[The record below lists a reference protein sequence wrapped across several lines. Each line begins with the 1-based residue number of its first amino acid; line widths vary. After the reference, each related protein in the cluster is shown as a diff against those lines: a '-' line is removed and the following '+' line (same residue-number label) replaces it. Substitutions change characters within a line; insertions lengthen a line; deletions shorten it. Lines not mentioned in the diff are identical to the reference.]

1 MLILSFS
8 LIIWIHL
15 CDNLFIYASSYSCP
29 GQCRSSW
36 NDLHDLSCSYFFIF
50 LVLVNLV
57 TRLLCRVLCPLSSN
71 RSAVVVM
78 ERFLFFIVFSRR
90 VFFFLSVFSQMQRL
104 LLMLYILANSIVELA
119 HLLIL
124 LSCIEI
130 CHIVSLALQVLLCIG
145 CCAFHSYGKPTLPL
159 SFLPFFSH
167 SLAPPNLF
175 NTLLILRK
183 NAFNFDKTLF
193 PIESIRKER

>member
-1 MLILSFS
+1 
-8 LIIWIHL
+8 
-15 CDNLFIYASSYSCP
+15 
-29 GQCRSSW
+29 
-36 NDLHDLSCSYFFIF
+36 
-50 LVLVNLV
+50 
-57 TRLLCRVLCPLSSN
+57 
-71 RSAVVVM
+71 
-78 ERFLFFIVFSRR
+78 
-90 VFFFLSVFSQMQRL
+90 MQRL

-183 NAFNFDKTLF
+183 NAFNFDKTLL